1 MVYLYSKTRA
11 GVLLAL
17 VMLTLVSGHG
27 GCCWGRP
34 LADADSMQKD
44 LEVDVDTKISLQGGV
59 EDEHVSLG
67 RHLTQCSSCDTS
79 PNNDGGALCE
89 SKGLQNLAN
98 IQADLLLSCPLSLFP
113 MGMDSC
119 CGALLKYDWAVI
131 ESCLCSGKT
140 GLAGLIVS
148 STNIVEACGCRAND
162 RTVNAPAGDTGSS
175 VVAVGSPPG
184 VAAAAATSY
193 LDGQFN

>member
-1 MVYLYSKTRA
+1 MVGFLHSKTR
-11 GVLLAL
+11 GVVLAL
-17 VMLTLVSGHG
+17 VMLTLVSG
-27 GCCWGRP
+27 RP
-34 LADADSMQKD
+34 LQGNTDSKD
-44 LEVDVDTKISLQGGV
+44 MGLDVEVSLDQGRV
-59 EDEHVSLG
+59 EGEHVSLG

-98 IQADLLLSCPLSLFP
+98 VQADLLLSCPLSLFP

-148 STNIVEACGCRAND
+148 STNIVEACGCRVND
-162 RTVNAPAGDTGSS
+162 RSINAPVGDTGSS

-184 VAAAAATSY
+184 IAAAAATSY
-193 LDGQFN
+193 LDGQFS